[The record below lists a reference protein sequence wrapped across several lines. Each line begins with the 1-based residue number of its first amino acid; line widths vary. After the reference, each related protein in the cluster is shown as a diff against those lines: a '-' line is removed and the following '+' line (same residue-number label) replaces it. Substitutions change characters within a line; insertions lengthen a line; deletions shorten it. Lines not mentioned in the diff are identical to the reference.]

1 MQKILCTLGGR
12 VVIAAACG
20 KGRLFPLPLHGQAGQ
35 GMRVG
40 KILRAYIH

>member
-1 MQKILCTLGGR
+1 MQKIFHTLSGR
-12 VVIAAACG
+12 AVIAAACG
-20 KGRLFPLPLHGQAGQ
+20 KGRLFPLPLQDQAGQ